1 MTSATPSSSE
11 GALGFAVGDLLIDP
25 RTRLVYR
32 GGAPLELSALSYDLL
47 LALVEAAPNLLGQDE
62 LMDRVWPGR
71 VVSPENV
78 TQRVRLLRRALG
90 DDANEPRYV
99 GLARG
104 QGYRLLPE
112 VRRVALDAHDGGPTA
127 ALAGPAF
134 AAARRW
140 LGRAGVAALV
150 LSVPVLL
157 LLLDPGADR
166 ADLDPPR
173 PVAANALAV
182 LDFENLSGDPE
193 VDYLSEGLGA
203 ELRSQLAGVAELQ
216 VAAALSSAAVSG
228 AGQDDP
234 VRAAERLGVRYLVTG
249 AIRDG
254 AGGLAADVQLVDGDS
269 GLLLWSEHF
278 QGLPTRLVDVQQGIV
293 RGVVE
298 QLVPDAAPQI
308 PAVTASNS
316 AHEHLMLARFFEEQL
331 RDRQVIDEQLQAR
344 VIELYRRAV
353 AADPDSALAHARL
366 AGALLFRGDV
376 AAAAAP
382 IERALALDP
391 DLSEVQYILG
401 LYHYR
406 RGDAAAGEAYQRAI
420 EANPSHADATT
431 ALAMWEW
438 HQSDFARGEVLF
450 ERAVALDPLSLARY
464 SDLGNFYAM
473 AGLVDEAHALARE
486 VLERFPDSEGYSV
499 AARIY
504 ERVGDIDV
512 GIALATRAL
521 HLDPDARAR
530 AWQIAE
536 LYARIG
542 DFEAARHYE
551 PEAEPSQLFWARRYD
566 ELIDVGSDRLID
578 DPGDLKLYYMV
589 AFALNA
595 EGFHTGAVRLLRQA
609 GLPERVLA
617 PSRRN
622 DGIQALATMYDAL
635 QQIGEHALA
644 REYAEWSRD
653 HMQTQFDT
661 GGGLDWWANAY
672 QACAFE
678 VLGERE
684 RALERIERIP
694 ASPGLI
700 WMPLILDVH
709 CFRRLADEPRYQAV
723 IAALERRMAALRA
736 AVPAALARRGMPSEP
751 AALAEA
757 VRTSATSRR

>member
-1 MTSATPSSSE
+1 
-11 GALGFAVGDLLIDP
+11 
-25 RTRLVYR
+25 
-32 GGAPLELSALSYDLL
+32 
-47 LALVEAAPNLLGQDE
+47 VEAAPSLLDQDE
-62 LMDRVWPGR
+62 LIAQVWPGR
-71 VVSPENV
+71 VVSPETV

-90 DDANEPRYV
+90 DDAHDPRYV

-104 QGYRLLPE
+104 QGYRLLPD
-112 VRRVALDAHDGGPTA
+112 VRVVELQKGVAGVGLGASTRTG
-127 ALAGPAF
+127 
-134 AAARRW
+134 AARPAWRW
-140 LGRAGVAALV
+140 AWAAVPVILLV
-150 LSVPVLL
+150 LLYAVDVLEVEQQWQSPPIDANSV
-157 LLLDPGADR
+157 
-166 ADLDPPR
+166 
-173 PVAANALAV
+173 AV
-182 LDFENLSGDPE
+182 LPLRNMTGDPE
-193 VDYLSEGLGA
+193 VDYVGEGLAA
-203 ELRSQLAGVAELQ
+203 ELRSQLASVAGLR
-216 VAAALSSAAVSG
+216 VAASLSSGVVSSNDPDVRSAA
-228 AGQDDP
+228 
-234 VRAAERLGVRYLVTG
+234 RRLGVRYLVSG
-249 AIRDG
+249 DVR
-254 AGGLAADVQLVDGDS
+254 AADDGLEIAVRLVDGDS
-269 GLLLWSEHF
+269 GFLLWSERF
-278 QGLPTRLVDVQQGIV
+278 
-293 RGVVE
+293 RGVPNRLLDL
-298 QLVPDAAPQI
+298 QQAIAGGLVAELAPEAARPLE
-308 PAVTASNS
+308 PATDSDS
-316 AHEHLMLARFFEEQL
+316 AHEYLMLARFFEEQL
-331 RDRQVIDEQLQAR
+331 RDQQVIDEALQAR
-344 VIELYRRAV
+344 IIELYRRAV
-353 AADPDSALAHARL
+353 AADPDSAFAQARL

-376 AAAAAP
+376 AAAGAP
-382 IERALALDP
+382 IERALAIDP
-391 DLSEVQYILG
+391 HLSEVQYILG

-420 EANPSHADATT
+420 DRNPSHADATT
-431 ALAMWEW
+431 ALGMWAW
-438 HQSDFARGEVLF
+438 HQSDFQRAKELF
-450 ERAVALDPLSLARY
+450 ERAVELDPLSLARY
-464 SDLGNFYAM
+464 SDLGNYYAM
-473 AGLVDEAHALARE
+473 AGEREAAHALAQE
-486 VLERFPDSEGYSV
+486 VLERFPDSEGHSV

-521 HLDPDARAR
+521 QMNPEAREKS
-530 AWQIAE
+530 WQIAE

-566 ELIDVGSDRLID
+566 DLIDVGSDRLID

-595 EGFHTGAVRLLRQA
+595 EGYHTGAVRLLRQA

-644 REYAEWSRD
+644 RQYAEWSRD

-684 RALERIERIP
+684 RALARIERIP

-700 WMPLILDVH
+700 WMPLILDGH
-709 CFRRLADEPRYQAV
+709 CFRRLADEPRYQVV
-723 IAALERRMAALRA
+723 IAALERRMAELRA
-736 AVPAALARRGMPSEP
+736 ALPAALARWGMPSEP

>member
-1 MTSATPSSSE
+1 MATDSSSD
-11 GALGFAVGDLLIDP
+11 GPHGFAVDDLLIDP
-25 RTRLVYR
+25 RSRLVYR
-32 GGAPLELSALSYDLL
+32 DGEPIELPHLSYALL
-47 LALVEAAPNLLGQDE
+47 LALVEAAPGLLSQDE

-71 VVSPENV
+71 VVSPENL

-90 DDANEPRYV
+90 DDANDPRYI

-112 VRRVALDAHDGGPTA
+112 VRSVALDVDGNGAVA
-127 ALAGPAF
+127 APEPGAVS
-134 AAARRW
+134 RW
-140 LGRAGVAALV
+140 LGRTAILAL
-150 LSVPVLL
+150 LLAVPVALL
-157 LLLDPGADR
+157 LLYSDADR
-166 ADLDPPR
+166 PEREPR
-173 PVAANALAV
+173 PLIAANALAV
-182 LDFENLSGDPE
+182 LEFENLTGDPQIT
-193 VDYLSEGLGA
+193 YISEGLGA
-203 ELRSQLAGVAELQ
+203 ELRSQLAGVEELR
-216 VAAALSSAAVSG
+216 VAAAPSSAAVSG
-228 AGQDDP
+228 SDLDP
-234 VRAAERLGVRYLVTG
+234 LQAARQLGVRYLVTG
-249 AIRDG
+249 AIRARDDG
-254 AGGLAADVQLVDGDS
+254 LEVDVQLVDGDS
-269 GLLLWSEHF
+269 GLLLWSEQF
-278 QGLPTRLVDVQQGIV
+278 QGQPARLVDMQQSIV
-293 RGVVE
+293 RGVAG
-298 QLVPDAAPQI
+298 QLVADADPQI
-308 PAVTASNS
+308 PTVTASNS
-316 AHEHLMLARFFEEQL
+316 AHEYLMLARFFEEQL
-331 RDRQVIDEQLQAR
+331 RDRQVIDPALQER

-353 AADPDSALAHARL
+353 TADPDSALAHARL

-376 AAAAAP
+376 ATAAEP
-382 IERALALDP
+382 IERALAIDP

-406 RGDAAAGEAYQRAI
+406 RGDPAAGAAYRRAI
-420 EANPSHADATT
+420 ELNPSHADATT
-431 ALAMWEW
+431 ALAMWDW
-438 HQSDFARGEVLF
+438 HQSDFARGEELF

-473 AGLVDEAHALARE
+473 AGLEPEAHALARE
-486 VLERFPDSEGYSV
+486 VLERFPDSECYSV
-499 AARIY
+499 AARIF

-521 HLDPDARAR
+521 ELDPEARER

-542 DFEAARHYE
+542 DFEAARRYE
-551 PEAEPSQLFWARRYD
+551 GELEPSQLFWARRYD

-595 EGFHTGAVRLLRQA
+595 EGYHTGAVRLLRQA

-644 REYAEWSRD
+644 RQYAEWSRD

-684 RALERIERIP
+684 RALARIERIP

-700 WMPLILDVH
+700 WMPLILDGH
-709 CFRRLADEPRYQAV
+709 CFRRLADQPRYQAV
-723 IAALERRMAALRA
+723 IAALERRIAELRA
-736 AVPAALARRGMPSEP
+736 AVPAALARWGMPSEP